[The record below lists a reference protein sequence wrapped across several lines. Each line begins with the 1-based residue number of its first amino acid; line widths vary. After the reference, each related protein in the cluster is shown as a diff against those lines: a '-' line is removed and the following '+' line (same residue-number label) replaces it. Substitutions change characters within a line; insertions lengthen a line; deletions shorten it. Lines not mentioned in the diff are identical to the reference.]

1 MQPTDENL
9 GGLAARGWTSR
20 AIPVAKTA
28 TGADLTIG
36 LNILEGATPGPRVAL
51 VSTHHGEEIFTA
63 DLIRRVMET
72 VSADTITGTLLTI
85 PCANPLAFE
94 WGTRNTP
101 QDGQNM
107 NRVFPGND
115 GGWVTEIM
123 ARAVTDA
130 IVPNIDVL
138 VDFHCGGTDTTIH
151 YTYTQDPSTEKGR
164 KVHDLAM
171 IAGAEVLWETP
182 GPAGTLA
189 GDTDAQGIATVI
201 VEVGGGTSFGT
212 PIEDRAMRGVTNI
225 LKHVGMLQGT
235 LEIDPPRVVVRRGA
249 GLRPR
254 HGGLFIPAVGL
265 DMIGKRVAKG
275 TLLGRVVSAHTFEE
289 LDRLEAPYE
298 PTEIMM
304 VRDRISKVHPGDY
317 AYILG
322 DGASGYELDT
332 SH

>member
-1 MQPTDENL
+1 MQQTDGNPGSL
-9 GGLAARGWTSR
+9 KARGWTSR
-20 AIPVAKTA
+20 DIPVAKTA
-28 TGADLTIG
+28 TGANLTIG
-36 LNILEGATPGPRVAL
+36 LNVLEGSAPGPRVAL

-63 DLIRRVMET
+63 DLIRRLMET
-72 VSADTITGTLLTI
+72 VSADTIAGTLLTI

-225 LKHVGMLQGT
+225 LKHVGMLQGD
-235 LEIDPPRVVVRRGA
+235 LEIDPPRTVVRRGT

-254 HGGLFIPAVGL
+254 HGGLFIPEVGL
-265 DMIGKRVAKG
+265 EMLGKQVARG
-275 TLLGRVVSAHTFEE
+275 TLLGRVVSVHTFEE

-322 DGASGYELDT
+322 DGASGYELRT
-332 SH
+332 SN